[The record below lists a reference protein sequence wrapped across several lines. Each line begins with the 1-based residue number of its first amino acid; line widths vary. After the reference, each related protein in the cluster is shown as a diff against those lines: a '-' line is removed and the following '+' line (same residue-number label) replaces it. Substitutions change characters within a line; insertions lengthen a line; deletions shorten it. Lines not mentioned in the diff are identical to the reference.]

1 MGTKEQRISEIHN
14 ELTNMLS
21 DLETQAKSDSRLHE
35 VERGLFSSLLRLGFQ
50 LLRYYIQLVQQEL
63 KMNREPRTTRG
74 FEVYKKG
81 KRSRKYRSIF
91 GMLGIDRTRYYSAQL
106 KKSYYPL
113 DEYLGLPSSS
123 YSYVLDD
130 WLGYGAVEMDFDQG
144 VKLLNRILGQDLSA
158 MQSSRRTYALST
170 EVDKYYDSSDVEQE
184 PEAYTHLSVGYDGK
198 GIPIRRGETDRAQD
212 SPVSRLAKGKKKDV
226 KREAT
231 LSLSSSFTAKKR
243 DPEEVIKALFT
254 TTSSAKA
261 SQKQKP
267 HRWHEHKHIRAFLS
281 NKSKAIEYGLEQV
294 LRRDPEGNK
303 PIIVLIDGAPS
314 LENTLK
320 IRLSKMQ
327 IEHRVEAYILDFI
340 HLLEYVWKV
349 ANAHLGENHSGR
361 EDWVKK
367 QARLLLNSQHQ
378 KVLKQ
383 WNNILQ
389 SQRLS
394 NYKKN
399 LLKRSISYLTNR
411 PHMIDYKSYLDK
423 GFPITTGAV
432 ESACGHF
439 IKSRMEQNAMHWSKA
454 GAQSML
460 DIRAVKK
467 NQDWDQ
473 YMDFFI
479 QKEQHKLYHAA
490 A

>member
-14 ELTNMLS
+14 ELTKMLK
-21 DLETQAKSDSRLHE
+21 DLETQAKSQTRLHE
-35 VERGLFSSLLRLGFQ
+35 VEGCLFRSLLRLGFQ
-50 LLRYYIQLVQQEL
+50 LLNYYIQLVQHRL
-63 KMNREPRTTRG
+63 KVEREPKHIQG
-74 FEVYKKG
+74 SQVCKKG

-91 GMLGIDRTRYYSAQL
+91 GILQIDRDRYYSAQL

-130 WLGYGAVEMDFDQG
+130 WLGYGAVEMDFDQS
-144 VKLLNRILGQDLSA
+144 VKFLNRILGQDLCA

-170 EVDKYYDSSDVEQE
+170 DVDKFYDLSEVEQQAE
-184 PEAYTHLSVGYDGK
+184 PYTHLSVGYDGK
-198 GIPIRRGETDRAQD
+198 GIPIRRAETDRAQD
-212 SPVSRLAKGKKKDV
+212 SPVGRLAKGKKKDV

-231 LSLSSSFTAKKR
+231 LSLSSSFTAIKR
-243 DPEEVIKALFT
+243 DPEELIEALFT
-254 TTSSAKA
+254 TTSSTEG

-281 NKSKAIEYGLEQV
+281 NKPKAIEYGLEQV

-320 IRLSKMQ
+320 ITLSKLQ
-327 IEHRVEAYILDFI
+327 IEHRVEAYVLDFI
-340 HLLEYVWKV
+340 HVLEYVWKV
-349 ANAHLGENHSGR
+349 ANAHLGENHPGR
-361 EDWVKK
+361 EGWVKK
-367 QARLLLNSQHQ
+367 QARLLLNSQHE
-378 KVLKQ
+378 KVLEQ

-394 NYKKN
+394 NYKKT

-454 GAQSML
+454 GAQFML
-460 DIRAVKK
+460 NIRAVKK

-479 QKEQHKLYHAA
+479 QKEQRKLYHAA

>member
-14 ELTNMLS
+14 ELSNMLT
-21 DLETQAKSDSRLHE
+21 DLETQAKSDIRLHE
-35 VERGLFSSLLRLGFQ
+35 VERGLFRSLLRMGFQ
-50 LLRYYIQLVQQEL
+50 LLSYYIQLVQQGLNVEQE
-63 KMNREPRTTRG
+63 RRDTQG
-74 FEVYKKG
+74 FQVYRKG
-81 KRSRKYRSIF
+81 RRSRNYRSIF
-91 GMLGIDRTRYYSAQL
+91 GILQIDRDRYYSVQL
-106 KKSYYPL
+106 KKNYYPL
-113 DEYLGLPSSS
+113 DAYLGLPSSS

-144 VKLLNRILGQDLSA
+144 VKLLNRILDQDLCA
-158 MQSSRRTYALST
+158 MQSSRRTYALSRD
-170 EVDKYYDSSDVEQE
+170 VDVYYDSSDVEQQA
-184 PEAYTHLSVGYDGK
+184 EAYTHLSVGYDGK
-198 GIPIRRGETDRAQD
+198 GIPIRRGETERVQD

-243 DPEEVIKALFT
+243 DPEEVIEALFT
-254 TTSSAKA
+254 TTPNTVTNSPK
-261 SQKQKP
+261 KP

-281 NKSKAIEYGLEQV
+281 NKPKAIEYGLEQI

-320 IRLSKMQ
+320 TTLSKMQ
-327 IEHRVEAYILDFI
+327 MEHRVEAYILDFI

-349 ANAHLGENHSGR
+349 ANAYLGEEHHGR

-367 QARLLLNSQHQ
+367 QARLLLNSQHE
-378 KVLKQ
+378 KVLEQ

-460 DIRAVKK
+460 NIRAVKK
-467 NQDWDQ
+467 NQNWDQ
-473 YMDFFI
+473 YLDFFI
-479 QKEQHKLYHAA
+479 QREQSRLYHAA